1 MTKRTTATQ
10 RTVLLETISDQ
21 GDMHI
26 ELLSTT
32 LAALIVDAGLP
43 DLGHH
48 LGEYPTT
55 VRSVD
60 APALEALVKL
70 AELPPRPVLVDLWG
84 ATPGRW
90 TNSTAVAMGAGDPRV
105 LVNGRPLDYPFRIL
119 SEQNFQLAMAAV
131 NLLRGVR

>member
-10 RTVLLETISDQ
+10 RTVLLEEISAQ

-60 APALEALVKL
+60 AAALEALVKL
-70 AELPPRPVLVDLWG
+70 AELPPRPVLLPIKG
-84 ATPGRW
+84 AAPGRW
-90 TNSTAVAMGAGDPRV
+90 AENLATPIAARDTTV
-105 LVNGRPLDYPFRIL
+105 LVCGKPLPTAARII
-119 SEQNFQLAMAAV
+119 SEENYQLAMRAV
-131 NLLRGVR
+131 NLLRGEA